1 MARVRVS
8 GTMNAASPHDRPREK
23 LDRAGVATLGD
34 RELVA
39 VLIGHGTARA
49 SVVDIADRLLDTAGG
64 VHGLTRLSRDELARV
79 PGVGAAVACRLLA
92 AVELGRRT
100 LLRVPAERPQFLS
113 PREAAAFL
121 LPQYG
126 AYPVERFG
134 VLLLDARQRLIRVR
148 LLTMGSVD
156 ASVVHPRE
164 VFREAAAAG
173 AAAIVMF
180 HNHPSGDP
188 APSGEDVAL
197 TRRLVAAGQ
206 LMGIEV
212 IDHMILADSRYCSM
226 KEAGRL

>member
-1 MARVRVS
+1 
-8 GTMNAASPHDRPREK
+8 MNSASAHDRPREK
-23 LDRAGVATLGD
+23 LDRAGVAALGD

-39 VLIGHGTARA
+39 VLVGHGTARA

-64 VHGLTRLSRDELARV
+64 VHGLTRLSCDELARL
-79 PGVGAAVACRLLA
+79 PGVGAAVACRVLA

-113 PREAAAFL
+113 PREAAAYL
-121 LPQYG
+121 LPQFG

-134 VLLLDARQRLIRVR
+134 VLLLDGRQRLIRVR

-173 AAAIVMF
+173 AASIVMF

-188 APSGEDVAL
+188 SPSAEDIAL

-212 IDHMILADSRYCSM
+212 IDHVILADSRYCSI